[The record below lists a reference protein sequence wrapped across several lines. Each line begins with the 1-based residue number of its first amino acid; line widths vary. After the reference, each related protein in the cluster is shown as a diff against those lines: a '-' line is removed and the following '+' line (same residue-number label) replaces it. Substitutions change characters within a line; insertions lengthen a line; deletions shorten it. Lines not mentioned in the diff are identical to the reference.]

1 MVICEKCKT
10 NSANENW
17 CSGCGAPLSPESER
31 VVMISKEKRNKATV
45 KKAVQ
50 KRHIELGD
58 VN

>member
-45 KKAVQ
+45 KK
-50 KRHIELGD
+50 D
-58 VN
+58 